1 MFKPTFQIMPAEGQ
15 AKLNEDAFSLKLAT
29 EESKIKKI
37 AKAEKLDKIF
47 ATWK

>member
-1 MFKPTFQIMPAEGQ
+1 VPSDGQ
-15 AKLNEDAFSLKLAT
+15 AKVNEDAFSLKLAT